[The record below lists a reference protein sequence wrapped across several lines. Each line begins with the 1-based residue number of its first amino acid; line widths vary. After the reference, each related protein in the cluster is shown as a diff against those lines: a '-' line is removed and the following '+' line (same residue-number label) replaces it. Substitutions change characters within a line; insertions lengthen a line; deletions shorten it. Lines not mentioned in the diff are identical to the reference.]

1 MMTYQQPMSSLN
13 TTFPTSLS
21 TSAISSSYSSMLSGT
36 AWRRNLSRLSKKWKT
51 DTRHPYPHT
60 GTVAAAATE
69 KLIRRPK
76 ATIQTEDLTA
86 SQFADMAGI
95 KIKRGRNHQDTGQR
109 STQQQQLMY
118 DDDSDDDTDDD
129 TEDDDTND
137 MHALSLDH
145 PQIRHLTTKATK
157 THHGSIPGMTSCS
170 TAQYHPIWDVRFW
183 QQQQQQQRQQQQH
196 DGLDDIH
203 SGQQNNR
210 TSTLTS
216 PVGSIVSSSS
226 DRYSDL
232 SLSATDTCISN
243 SLSSTSLSSA
253 TCSSSSSSSSSS
265 SPKPRVF
272 HKGRF
277 QIVLG
282 GDEDTMKQPNEP
294 LIRTISSESKKNVV
308 EWHRKRT
315 LTQ

>member
-1 MMTYQQPMSSLN
+1 MMTCQQPMSSLN

-21 TSAISSSYSSMLSGT
+21 TSAISSSVTASSMLSGT
-36 AWRRNLSRLSKKWKT
+36 AWRRNLARLSKKWKT
-51 DTRHPYPHT
+51 NTRHLYPHS

-69 KLIRRPK
+69 KIIKRPK

-95 KIKRGRNHQDTGQR
+95 KIKRGRNHQDTEQLG
-109 STQQQQLMY
+109 TPQQLMY
-118 DDDSDDDTDDD
+118 DEDSDDDTGDDSDD
-129 TEDDDTND
+129 TEDDDTD
-137 MHALSLDH
+137 GMHALSLDH
-145 PQIRHLTTKATK
+145 PQIRQLTTKATK
-157 THHGSIPGMTSCS
+157 MHHGSIPGMTSYSTSLS

-183 QQQQQQQRQQQQH
+183 QQH
-196 DGLDDIH
+196 NGLGDIH
-203 SGQQNNR
+203 SGQNQDNK
-210 TSTLTS
+210 TSTPAS
-216 PVGSIVSSSS
+216 PAESILSSSS
-226 DRYSDL
+226 GRHSGL
-232 SLSATDTCISN
+232 SLSTTDTCISN

-253 TCSSSSSSSSSS
+253 TCSSSSSSSA
-265 SPKPRVF
+265 PKPRVF

-282 GDEDTMKQPNEP
+282 GDDTTKLSTEP